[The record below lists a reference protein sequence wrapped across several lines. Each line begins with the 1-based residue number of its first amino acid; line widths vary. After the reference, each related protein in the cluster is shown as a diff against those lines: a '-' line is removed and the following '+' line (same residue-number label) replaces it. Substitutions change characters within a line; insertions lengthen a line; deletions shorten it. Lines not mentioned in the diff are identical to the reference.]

1 MRRTLWIATVIA
13 AVGTCLVTTTADA
26 AVPSD
31 VVPSIPGCTTAP
43 PIANATASTAED
55 VNPAT
60 NAVDNNLSTR
70 WSGYGE
76 GAALTLDLGAAQ
88 SLCGV
93 KVAWYKGDQ
102 RWNDHTIY
110 TSTDGTTYT
119 KVWAGRSSGGT
130 ADYESYPFEAA
141 VSARYVR
148 ISFWQSAQ
156 GLWGS
161 ISEARALT
169 TDGTE
174 PPPTGQ
180 TKVVAA
186 VGDIANSCSGSS
198 CPQAKTAARV
208 KAIAPDSILTLGDQ
222 ANGAYSQFTSYFAPS
237 WGAMKDKIKPTPG
250 NHEYDDSAAAG
261 YFRYFGNAAKPNG
274 TSWYSFDLGDWH
286 IVSLNSEDQRQA
298 NSSQLQWLKNDLA
311 ANSKRCVLA
320 YWHRPKFSSGS
331 GHGNFPNMKPF
342 WDTLYAARADL
353 ILNGHDHDYER
364 FAPQTPD
371 GVATASGPRQF
382 VVGTGGSGLRPFNPK
397 VKNSEVRIAQQYG
410 VLRLELA
417 SDNYSWKFL
426 NTAGE
431 TLDSGSER
439 CR

>member
-1 MRRTLWIATVIA
+1 MRKALWIAAATAVASTGLIA
-13 AVGTCLVTTTADA
+13 TAAQA

-43 PIANATASTAED
+43 SVARAVASTAED
-55 VNPAT
+55 INPAAH
-60 NAVDNNLSTR
+60 AVDGSLSTR

-76 GAALTLDLGAAQ
+76 GAALTLDLGTAQ

-93 KVAWYKGDQ
+93 KIAWYKGDQ

-130 ADYESYPFEAA
+130 ADHESYPFAEA

-169 TDGTE
+169 AGSTE
-174 PPPTGQ
+174 PPPAGQ

-186 VGDIANSCSGSS
+186 VGDIANSCTGSS

-208 KAIAPDSILTLGDQ
+208 KAISPDSILTLGDQ
-222 ANGAYSQFTSYFAPS
+222 ANGAYSQFTNYFAPS
-237 WGAMKDKIKPTPG
+237 WGPLKDKVKPTPG

-261 YFRYFGNAAKPNG
+261 YFRYFGSAAKPNG

-286 IVSLNSEDQRQA
+286 IVSLNSEDQRRA
-298 NSSQLQWLKNDLA
+298 GSSQLEWLKSDLA
-311 ANSKRCVLA
+311 ASNKRCVLA

-331 GHGNFPNMKPF
+331 EHGNFPNMKPF
-342 WDTLYAARADL
+342 WDTLYAARAEL

-371 GVATASGPRQF
+371 GAANPAGPRQF
-382 VVGTGGSGLRPFNPK
+382 VVGTGGSALRPFKAK
-397 VKNSEVRIAQQYG
+397 VKNSEVRIAQQHG

-417 SDNYSWKFL
+417 SDNYSWKFV
-426 NTAGE
+426 TAAGAE
-431 TLDSGSER
+431 LDSGSAK
-439 CR
+439 CN